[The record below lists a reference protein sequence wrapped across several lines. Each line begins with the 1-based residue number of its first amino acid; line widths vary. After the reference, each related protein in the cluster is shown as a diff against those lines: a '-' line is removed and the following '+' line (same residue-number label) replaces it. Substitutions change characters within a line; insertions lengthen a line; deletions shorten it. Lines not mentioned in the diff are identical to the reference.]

1 MQNTDFNPGQV
12 AFIMGLNLQ
21 IKKLQEVIS
30 LILDENIIKNDED
43 LEAAEEIKEV
53 FQKHIG
59 LIDTYKI
66 LHQSMKHNIED
77 HDKKSTKIND
87 NYQEYDDLG
96 LDYNIGESNINEEDH
111 GKDIDMDAFSNERPD
126 TDILTKEHQNFPI
139 MKASSILRKTER
151 EVGEKL
157 ILETRKF
164 SSDYLKQIELVSIFR
179 CIFCD
184 RDFKTELE
192 MNDHDTNNHKLNDNY
207 RCISCDHVSSEKRD
221 IVQHFL
227 IEHKNKMLF
236 NCSKCSAILMSYK
249 EAVVHMNNDHGLII
263 NKITCP
269 ICITEITDGSIQIK
283 THMAREH
290 GFGNFLCKICDK
302 KYIDERAL
310 EVHNKLNH
318 GSEKIS
324 RCAICFKFMA
334 KSLLKKHK
342 EEHETSGRNVPCPE
356 CYKLFYGNRDMYRH
370 KWRAHRLVFHKCDQC
385 DYQTKYKYQLPR
397 HLSTHSSDQ
406 PFACDECGT
415 RCKSA
420 ATLKS
425 HKIIHTGERKHICN
439 FCGKKFRTSGQLQAH
454 TRLHTKEYVAQC
466 ETCGQ
471 NFAQKCNYKL
481 HIEKHHP
488 VKV

>member
-1 MQNTDFNPGQV
+1 M
-12 AFIMGLNLQ
+12 MGLYLQ

-43 LEAAEEIKEV
+43 SEAAEEIKEV
-53 FQKHIG
+53 FQKHID

-66 LHQSMKHNIED
+66 LHLSMKHNIED
-77 HDKKSTKIND
+77 HNEKSTKIND
-87 NYQEYDDLG
+87 NYQENDDLG
-96 LDYNIGESNINEEDH
+96 LDYNIGES
-111 GKDIDMDAFSNERPD
+111 
-126 TDILTKEHQNFPI
+126 KEQQNFSI
-139 MKASSILRKTER
+139 MKTSGIVLKPER
-151 EVGEKL
+151 EVEEKL
-157 ILETRKF
+157 ILETGNIP
-164 SSDYLKQIELVSIFR
+164 SDYLKPIEMVSIFR

-249 EAVVHMNNDHGLII
+249 EAVVHMINDHGLKI

-269 ICITEITDGSIQIK
+269 ICITEITDGRIK

-318 GSEKIS
+318 GREKIT
-324 RCAICFKFMA
+324 RCSICFKFMA
-334 KSLLKKHK
+334 KSLYKKHY
-342 EEHETSGRNVPCPE
+342 EEHKTTQRTVPCPQ
-356 CYKLFYGNRDMYRH
+356 CNKLFYGDKDMRRH
-370 KWRAHRLVFHKCDQC
+370 IWRAHRLVSVFHKCDQC
-385 DYQTKYKYQLPR
+385 DYQTEYKYHLKR

-425 HKIIHTGERKHICN
+425 HKLIHTGERKHICK
-439 FCGKKFRTSGQLQAH
+439 FCGKKFKTATNLRSH
-454 TRLHTKEYVAQC
+454 TRLHTKEYEAHC
-466 ETCGQ
+466 EICGK
-471 NFAQKCNYKL
+471 NFAQKYNYQM
-481 HIEKHHP
+481 HIKKHHP